1 MKVMLQSLNEDEIR
15 DILSGFECPFNPDI
29 EYFLKQKSI
38 EFAKQG
44 IAQTHLVLASYKDK
58 PVIAGYYSLA
68 QKSIIIDS
76 GAALSS
82 NWKRRINKFALYDR
96 DLKAYVLS
104 VPLIAQ
110 LGKNYSN
117 GFNKLISGNELLK
130 MACDKVQ
137 EIQMAIG
144 GRMVYL
150 ECEDIDKL
158 KTFYH
163 QNGFYEFARRELDR
177 EEHGRLSGRY
187 LIQMIKYLN

>member
-1 MKVMLQSLNEDEIR
+1 MMLQSLNEDEIR
-15 DILSGFECPFNPDI
+15 DILSGFECPFNSDI

-58 PVIAGYYSLA
+58 PVIVGYYSLA
-68 QKSIIIDS
+68 QKSIIIDA
-76 GAALSS
+76 GAALSN

-177 EEHGRLSGRY
+177 EEHSRLSGRY

>member
-1 MKVMLQSLNEDEIR
+1 MMLQSFSEDEIR
-15 DILSGFECPFNPDI
+15 NILSGFVCPFNSDI

-44 IAQTHLVLASYKDK
+44 IAQTHLVLAPYKGE

-76 GAALSS
+76 ASSLSN

-96 DLKAYVLS
+96 DLRAYVLS

-117 GFNKLISGNELLK
+117 GFNRLISGDELLK

-144 GRMVYL
+144 GRMVYI
-150 ECEDIDKL
+150 ECEDVDKL
-158 KTFYH
+158 KAFYRK
-163 QNGFYEFARRELDR
+163 NGFYEFSRRELDR
-177 EEHGRLSGRY
+177 EDRGRLSGRY
-187 LIQMIKYLN
+187 LIQMIKYLT